1 MTDFATLVQL
11 YKDSGS
17 GLKEA
22 VEKAETAQ
30 AEERA
35 FAAAAEERA
44 FAAAAEERAFAAAA
58 EERAFAAAAEERAF
72 AVRRMEHEEEMKGSC
87 MLFISHHLFVVIC
100 HRP

>member
-30 AEERA
+30 
-35 FAAAAEERA
+35 AEERA